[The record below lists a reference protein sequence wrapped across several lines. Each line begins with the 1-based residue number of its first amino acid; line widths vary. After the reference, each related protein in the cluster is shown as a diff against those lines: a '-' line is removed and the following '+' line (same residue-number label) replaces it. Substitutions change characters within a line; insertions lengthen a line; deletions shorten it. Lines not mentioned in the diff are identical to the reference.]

1 MENCQVCHNLNPPE
15 AAFCLRCGS
24 AVGASGQASPPSS
37 PVDDATDQPLDLTG
51 QTLGGGRYQVVQQ
64 LGVGGM
70 GTVYRATDT
79 RLRRDV
85 ALKVLHAELV
95 AHPTAKRR
103 MVQEAEAL
111 ARIEHPNVVRMFD
124 VFDEGPMLVMVLEL
138 ITGGDLTAMVRP
150 GGVGE
155 PTATAVLRGVLA
167 GLQAIHDGGL
177 VHRDVKPANVLLS
190 PQGVPKIVDLGIAQD
205 AQAKEKTQ
213 LGARLGTP
221 DYMSPEQV
229 QGLRVDRRAD
239 VYAAGMVFY
248 ELLTGRKPYDATTD
262 FDIAA
267 AHVRVPPNM
276 QALAGKASPTAQAV
290 VAKALAKN
298 PDDRFES
305 TSAMAAALDAQITVP
320 QREASGNAEPVLA
333 NKPAA
338 TQHRPR
344 TPTAPQQAVRQVQPP
359 KASSM
364 GLIVGVVVAAVALA
378 AVGVAVSSGGPS
390 PSGSGMANPAS
401 GQSPSPTPS
410 PSPSPAATEAAAAP
424 AAPAAFVFIPAPGSC
439 GWTGS
444 YGTSW
449 LYPGQTLSLSLANHG
464 HAFTQ
469 LSATRMPRGTLAIS
483 GPTPVSI
490 DSSARELLTAKT
502 WAPGN
507 GMEWVVAF
515 WYGDSAGAAV
525 TITRLKGQEA
535 TTREFPLPVQ
545 PVSDVLDGHYLR
557 IKYEPDQ
564 RQDTCIVFAGT
575 DNGEIT
581 SKMKSAGIKAKH
593 TWALTL
599 DGDVADLGGD
609 W

>member
-1 MENCQVCHNLNPPE
+1 MRACSSCHNLNPPDG
-15 AAFCLRCGS
+15 AFCLRCGAPVAATS
-24 AVGASGQASPPSS
+24 PAHNQAGASSETP
-37 PVDDATDQPLDLTG
+37 DQPTDLSG
-51 QTLGGGRYQVVQQ
+51 QSLGGGRYLIVQQ

-111 ARIEHPNVVRMFD
+111 ARIEHENVVRMFD
-124 VFDEGPMLVMVLEL
+124 VFDEGPMLAMVLEL

-150 GGVGE
+150 GGLSE
-155 PTATAVLRGVLA
+155 PAATAVLRGMLA

-205 AQAKEKTQ
+205 VQAKEKTQ

-239 VYAAGMVFY
+239 IYAAGMVFY

-267 AHVRVPPNM
+267 AHVRVPANM
-276 QALAGKASPTAQAV
+276 EALASKASPAAQAL

-305 TSAMAAALDAQITVP
+305 AAAMSAALDVGVAPLQ
-320 QREASGNAEPVLA
+320 SLPVLTAVAPNLGLAAPYSDQQDAPVA
-333 NKPAA
+333 NRTPVAQPALARSNSTSVLVGAAIAVAAVFAIGFAYSSSRSAGPGTAADEGGRSNPVPAPTPSSPPAEPAA
-338 TQHRPR
+338 TPA
-344 TPTAPQQAVRQVQPP
+344 TP
-359 KASSM
+359 
-364 GLIVGVVVAAVALA
+364 VAF
-378 AVGVAVSSGGPS
+378 
-390 PSGSGMANPAS
+390 
-401 GQSPSPTPS
+401 T
-410 PSPSPAATEAAAAP
+410 
-424 AAPAAFVFIPAPGSC
+424 FIPAPSSC

-444 YGTSW
+444 NGTAW
-449 LYPGQTLSLSLANHG
+449 LSPGQTLSFSLHNHG
-464 HAFTQ
+464 HAFSE
-469 LSATRMPRGTLAIS
+469 LNGTRRARGALIIA
-483 GPTPVSI
+483 GPASVSI
-490 DSSARELLTAKT
+490 DSGTRELLTAKT

-507 GMEWVVAF
+507 GIEWVVAF
-515 WYGDSAGAAV
+515 WYGDASGAAV
-525 TITRLKGQEA
+525 TITRLKGQVA
-535 TTREFPLPVQ
+535 VTREFSLPVR
-545 PVSDVLDGHYLR
+545 PVSNVLDGHYLR
-557 IKYEPDQ
+557 IKYEPEV

-575 DNGEIT
+575 DNGELT
-581 SKMKSAGIKAKH
+581 PKLKSAGIRAKH